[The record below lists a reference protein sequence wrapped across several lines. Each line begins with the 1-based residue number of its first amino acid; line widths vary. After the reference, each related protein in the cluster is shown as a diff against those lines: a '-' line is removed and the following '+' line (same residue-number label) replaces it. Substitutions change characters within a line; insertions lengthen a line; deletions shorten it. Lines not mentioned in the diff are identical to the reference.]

1 MKCNERHTMET
12 KETLQSLD
20 EWSRQELKDIL
31 DFYINYDYDPKCGF
45 YGAVLRTLEPVRE
58 ADRSIVLNARLM
70 WTFASAYRLLKDPR
84 YLEMANH
91 AKDYIKE
98 HFVDKEYGGAYWVVD
113 AHGNPV
119 DESKYPYGI
128 AFIIY
133 GGAELARASGSKDG
147 LKLARDMYEALEKH
161 ALDSKHGGYFE
172 TFTRDW
178 KRRDDSFNIPDPS
191 LGSKALNTH
200 LHMIESYTTLM
211 LVDDDPK
218 LRKTVGE
225 LIDIMTNKL
234 LDQEY
239 FHYKPYM
246 TDDWKSTDTL
256 FSFGH
261 DIEGAWLLT
270 EAAEAYGGKELVEK
284 CKPVSVR
291 IADACAD
298 GINPD
303 TGGLYAEANEH
314 GLVDR
319 QMSWWVQSEAVI
331 GFFNAFQLTND
342 PKYLALTMN
351 VVDYIRNYVSDH
363 SDGKFREWLSRGDL
377 DAQDGDNEFRVNAW
391 KGPYHNGRM
400 CMELIERIAKMQA

>member
-1 MKCNERHTMET
+1 MFPVPAEILSEETKNDDPCNSMHPFPPGWKTPAYHAFAAGKQGASTNGMPMKCNERHTMET

-31 DFYINYDYDPKCGF
+31 DFYINYDYDPKGGF

-225 LIDIMTNKL
+225 LIDIMTTSCWTRN
-234 LDQEY
+234 
-239 FHYKPYM
+239 
-246 TDDWKSTDTL
+246 TSTT
-256 FSFGH
+256 
-261 DIEGAWLLT
+261 
-270 EAAEAYGGKELVEK
+270 
-284 CKPVSVR
+284 
-291 IADACAD
+291 
-298 GINPD
+298 NP
-303 TGGLYAEANEH
+303 T
-314 GLVDR
+314 
-319 QMSWWVQSEAVI
+319 
-331 GFFNAFQLTND
+331 
-342 PKYLALTMN
+342 
-351 VVDYIRNYVSDH
+351 
-363 SDGKFREWLSRGDL
+363 
-377 DAQDGDNEFRVNAW
+377 
-391 KGPYHNGRM
+391 
-400 CMELIERIAKMQA
+400 

>member
-1 MKCNERHTMET
+1 MRNSADLRLIHC
-12 KETLQSLD
+12 S
-20 EWSRQELKDIL
+20 SIL
-31 DFYINYDYDPKCGF
+31 
-45 YGAVLRTLEPVRE
+45 T
-58 ADRSIVLNARLM
+58 
-70 WTFASAYRLLKDPR
+70 
-84 YLEMANH
+84 
-91 AKDYIKE
+91 
-98 HFVDKEYGGAYWVVD
+98 
-113 AHGNPV
+113 
-119 DESKYPYGI
+119 
-128 AFIIY
+128 
-133 GGAELARASGSKDG
+133 
-147 LKLARDMYEALEKH
+147 
-161 ALDSKHGGYFE
+161 
-172 TFTRDW
+172 
-178 KRRDDSFNIPDPS
+178 
-191 LGSKALNTH
+191 
-200 LHMIESYTTLM
+200 
-211 LVDDDPK
+211 
-218 LRKTVGE
+218 
-225 LIDIMTNKL
+225 
-234 LDQEY
+234 
-239 FHYKPYM
+239 
-246 TDDWKSTDTL
+246 WKSTDTL